1 MRSQTYW
8 SRRLLRHSALAAI
21 TVVLLGGVYAGV
33 PTDFILRR
41 WNLATAY
48 VGLGLMALSLLIGPW
63 NLLRGRA
70 NPVSQDVRRDVGIW
84 AALLG
89 VAHTLIGLQIH
100 MIGQSRLVYFFFP
113 AGEAHRL
120 PIRSDGFGFA
130 NYTGLGS
137 TLILLLLLA
146 LSNDVALRRLGTGRW
161 KSLQRW
167 NYAGFALM
175 TLHAIAYQ
183 VIGKRV
189 VPVIVVFAGVIV
201 VVLATQLAGRARHA
215 APGPRD

>member
-8 SRRLLRHSALAAI
+8 SRRLLRHTALATI

-183 VIGKRV
+183 VMEKRV

>member
-8 SRRLLRHSALAAI
+8 SRRLLRHTALATI
-21 TVVLLGGVYAGV
+21 TVVLLGVVYAGV

-183 VIGKRV
+183 VMEKRV

>member
-183 VIGKRV
+183 VMEKRV

>member
-8 SRRLLRHSALAAI
+8 SRRLLRHTALATI
-21 TVVLLGGVYAGV
+21 TVVLLGVVYAGV

-146 LSNDVALRRLGTGRW
+146 LSNAVALRRLGTGRW

-183 VIGKRV
+183 VMEKRV

>member
-8 SRRLLRHSALAAI
+8 SRRLLRHTALATI
-21 TVVLLGGVYAGV
+21 TVALLGVVYAGV

-183 VIGKRV
+183 VMEKRV

>member
-1 MRSQTYW
+1 MRSHTYW

-21 TVVLLGGVYAGV
+21 TVVLLGVVYAGV

-167 NYAGFALM
+167 NYTGFALM

-183 VIGKRV
+183 VMEKRV

>member
-8 SRRLLRHSALAAI
+8 SRRLLRHTALATI
-21 TVVLLGGVYAGV
+21 TVVLLGVVYAGV

-183 VIGKRV
+183 VMGKRV